1 MASNCMGLIDGFEHI
16 VRDNEPLAH
25 YTWFRLGGEAE
36 YFAEPTT
43 VEELAGVVKR
53 FREADQ
59 PIRLIGGGS
68 NLLIRDK
75 GVKGL
80 VIHLSAPAF
89 GGISVEENVVKAGSG
104 AKLGHVVS
112 TAVREGLAGLES
124 LVGIPGTI
132 GGSLHTNATTHGGD
146 IGQWTRA
153 ARVMTR
159 SGEILS
165 RTRDELS
172 FAYRES
178 CLDDL
183 VFLDADFELEREDPA
198 ELTKRLQKTWI
209 VKKSSQPANQNM
221 GCIFKDAGGIAAGG
235 LIEQAGLKGMRVG
248 EAEVSGQNPNFVV
261 TDTGATSEDVLQLV
275 ELMQSQVSDR
285 LGVDLER
292 QIEIW

>member
-1 MASNCMGLIDGFEHI
+1 MGLIDGFEHI

-43 VEELAGVVKR
+43 VEELADVVKR

-89 GGISVEENVVKAGSG
+89 GGISVKDNIVKAGSG
-104 AKLGHVVS
+104 AKLGHVIS
-112 TAVREGLAGLES
+112 TAVREGLGGLET

-132 GGSLHTNATTHGGD
+132 GGALHTNATAHSGD
-146 IGQWTRA
+146 VGQWTRA

-178 CLDDL
+178 SLDEL
-183 VFLDADFELEREDPA
+183 VILDAEFELEREDPA
-198 ELTKRLQKTWI
+198 ELTK
-209 VKKSSQPANQNM
+209 
-221 GCIFKDAGGIAAGG
+221 
-235 LIEQAGLKGMRVG
+235 
-248 EAEVSGQNPNFVV
+248 
-261 TDTGATSEDVLQLV
+261 LV
-275 ELMQSQVSDR
+275 FDR
-285 LGVDLER
+285 A
-292 QIEIW
+292 